1 MSKSLRVLSAFI
13 CSLLWVNCA
22 YAQSLVASVEIVPG
36 SPYTAIIQG
45 RFPSASNQRE
55 LRFLTTY
62 GQISDL
68 DQRISE
74 IELRDGDGRKIAS
87 HKISAGRFIAES
99 DFLAWS
105 YRVDVSAPKEA
116 FASAHLSWANN
127 EGSLIAPRDLL
138 PQGLG
143 AVRITVKAPEG
154 WEVHSNYRS
163 SSKDVFDFADPDTAV
178 IHAGPKFREQTIKS
192 SGTDIDILI
201 AGNWLF
207 ADDEAVKM
215 AESILASYTELFGRV
230 PSDRIQIAIRPFPT
244 RLAVGN
250 WEAGS
255 RGSSITIMSSDMP
268 FKNQSLQ
275 RLHEQLRHEI
285 FHLWV
290 PNALS
295 LTGNYD
301 WFYEGFALY
310 QSLKTGVGVNRLR
323 FDDFLDTLARA
334 YDIEASRNTRVSLVS
349 ESQGSLNRS
358 EIYSRGMLTAFAADL
373 AILRASN
380 GSRSISQLLKR
391 VFESHHGT
399 AAVNGNQAVLQKMRE
414 YKELRPIVEQNI
426 VGTTPVEWPELLKV
440 AGLEIQDQGGA
451 SRIKVTGKLTGRQKE
466 VLDRLG
472 YNNWQ
477 KLPRVER

>member
-1 MSKSLRVLSAFI
+1 MSKSVLVLSAFVF
-13 CSLLWVNCA
+13 SMLWVSA
-22 YAQSLVASVEIVPG
+22 SYAQGVVASVEIVPG
-36 SPYTAIIQG
+36 SPFTAIIQG
-45 RFPSASNQRE
+45 RFQSAANQRE

-62 GQISDL
+62 GQLSDV

-74 IELRDGDGRKIAS
+74 IELHAADGRRIAL

-99 DFLAWS
+99 DFLTWS
-105 YRVDVSAPKEA
+105 YKVDVSPLKET

-138 PQGLG
+138 PQGPG
-143 AVRITVKAPEG
+143 AARITVKVAEG
-154 WEVHSNYRS
+154 WEVYSKYRS
-163 SSKDVFDFADPDTAV
+163 SSRHVFDIDDLDTAV
-178 IHAGPKFREQTIKS
+178 IHAGPKFRTHTIKL
-192 SGTDIDILI
+192 SGTDINILI

-207 ADDEAVKM
+207 ADDETVKM
-215 AESILASYTELFGRV
+215 AESIFESYTELFGGI

-255 RGSSITIMSSDMP
+255 LGSSITIMSSDMP

-290 PNALS
+290 PNGVS
-295 LTGNYD
+295 LTGNYA

-310 QSLKTGVGVNRLR
+310 QSLKTGVALNRLR

-334 YDIEASRNTRVSLVS
+334 YDIEASRNIRMPLVDD
-349 ESQGSLNRS
+349 SQARLERS
-358 EIYSRGMLTAFAADL
+358 DTYSRGMLTAFAADL
-373 AILRASN
+373 AMLRASN
-380 GSRSISQLLKR
+380 GNRSISQLLKG
-391 VFESHHGT
+391 FFASHHK
-399 AAVNGNQAVLQKMRE
+399 AASVNGNQAVLQKMRE
-414 YKELRPIVEQNI
+414 YKELQPIVERNI
-426 VGTTPVEWPELLKV
+426 IGNTPVEWPELLKV
-440 AGLEIQDQGGA
+440 AGLEIQTQGKI
-451 SRIKVTGKLTGRQKE
+451 SRITVADKLSGRQKE

-472 YNNWQ
+472 YNNWR
-477 KLPRVER
+477 KLPRVDR